1 MSVHDKKTTI
11 EEFLDATAAK
21 QPTPGGGAVAALA
34 GALAGAIGEMVLNY
48 SLKKKGLEIY
58 QEDLEIAVHELHC
71 GRELMVML
79 MVEDQTAYATLS
91 AIKKQPQ
98 TPERDAEYTR
108 ALKASII
115 TPQSMAATAIALLGV
130 CERVADFVNWYLLSD
145 LAVCAELAMATARC
159 AACNVR
165 VNLPEVK
172 DAAEREK
179 IESELT
185 QMLARGV
192 EAIQRVIPHIW
203 SRIAN
208 AP

>member
-1 MSVHDKKTTI
+1 MYDQKTAI
-11 EEFLDATAAK
+11 AELLDATAAR

-34 GALAGAIGEMVLNY
+34 GALAAAIGEMVLNY
-48 SLKKKGLEIY
+48 SLDKKGLEIY
-58 QEDLEIAVHELHC
+58 QEDFEIAVHELHC
-71 GRELMVML
+71 GREMMLML
-79 MVEDQTAYATLS
+79 MVEDQTAYATLN
-91 AIKKQPQ
+91 AIKKQPEG
-98 TPERDAEYTR
+98 PERDAEYAK
-108 ALKASII
+108 ALRASIV

-159 AACNVR
+159 AAYNVR
-165 VNLPEVK
+165 VNLPELK
-172 DAAEREK
+172 DVVERAK
-179 IESELT
+179 IEAELT
-185 QMLARGV
+185 QMLARGI